1 MRLSR
6 LISILL
12 HPIFMP
18 IIAVYLS
25 LILIPGLGFAITNY
39 LDFVYLVLI
48 LSTIIMPILSLF
60 LLLKIKLVSSLEIT
74 NNKERPTPLLIA
86 GIWMLLGYLILE
98 EILVFTPLIRV
109 ELLGAIIILFL
120 ASIISKYWKI
130 SLHML
135 GIGAVVGVLILLNL
149 LFGGITF
156 IIAVSVLV
164 AGFLGVARLNE
175 KAHNHAQV
183 YCGFLLGL
191 FIELSVGL
199 LLF

>member
-6 LISILL
+6 IISILL

-60 LLLKIKLVSSLEIT
+60 LLIKIKLVSSLEIT

-86 GIWMLLGYLILE
+86 GIWIPE
-98 EILVFTPLIRV
+98 VIRFS
-109 ELLGAIIILFL
+109 A
-120 ASIISKYWKI
+120 
-130 SLHML
+130 
-135 GIGAVVGVLILLNL
+135 
-149 LFGGITF
+149 
-156 IIAVSVLV
+156 
-164 AGFLGVARLNE
+164 LGVAFFM
-175 KAHNHAQV
+175 
-183 YCGFLLGL
+183 FLAIIMHIKVNDPLYKSIPAGIFLALTVLIAL
-191 FIELSVGL
+191 FVEN
-199 LLF
+199 